1 MAIGFRTSGMF
12 GPRPQQAAPNP
23 SAMPIGVQ
31 QMTQKQGFFQRPGVK
46 TAAGILGD
54 TLLTLGGG
62 KPMYAPMM
70 HDRKMQEEDARIR
83 AQLAQ
88 QQQQRQRENFLFE
101 EDYKRAN
108 PTQPQ
113 PTEFERM
120 LAASGLPK
128 EQQILLMQ
136 DYVRNRANPVQGVP
150 FTDEQ
155 GNAGIQFIRPNAVQ
169 QPQGLI
175 PIGGTL
181 PPKGGSGGNVT
192 GGFPIRY

>member
-12 GPRPQQAAPNP
+12 GKPPMPQQASLQQP
-23 SAMPIGVQ
+23 MPIGVQ
-31 QMTQKQGFFQRPGVK
+31 QMQQPAKPKFFGEGGVGR
-46 TAAGILGD
+46 AIAGSIGD
-54 TLLTLGGG
+54 FLLQNSGMQ
-62 KPMYAPMM
+62 PIYAPSVLQQ
-70 HDRKMQEEDARIR
+70 RDAAERER
-83 AQLAQ
+83 MAQ

-192 GGFPIRY
+192 GGFPSWY

>member
-70 HDRKMQEEDARIR
+70 HDRRMQEEDARIR

-88 QQQQRQRENFLFE
+88 QQQQHQRENFLFE
-101 EDYKRAN
+101 EQYEAAN
-108 PTQPQ
+108 PKPKQ
-113 PTEFERM
+113 PTP
-120 LAASGLPK
+120 L
-128 EQQILLMQ
+128 EQ
-136 DYVRNRANPVQGVP
+136 NFAWFNS
-150 FTDEQ
+150 
-155 GNAGIQFIRPNAVQ
+155 
-169 QPQGLI
+169 
-175 PIGGTL
+175 L
-181 PPKGGSGGNVT
+181 PPEQKAAFLKYQDAVNPLGSIGPDGRFYARPRADDAVVSMPVTDDEWNSASPMGGSGGNVT